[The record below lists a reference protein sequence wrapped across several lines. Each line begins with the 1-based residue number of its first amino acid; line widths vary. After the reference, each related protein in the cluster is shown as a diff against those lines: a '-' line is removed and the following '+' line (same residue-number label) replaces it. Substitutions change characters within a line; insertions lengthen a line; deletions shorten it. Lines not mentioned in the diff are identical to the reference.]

1 MIETDEQRRWWFAT
15 HPEFSWSRRGIGS
28 RKDKDDADEAFKR
41 FLKEAIELDKK
52 GLIKDPHT
60 SLDLAP
66 FRRLLTSPVGFIKG
80 LARSAAQG
88 AVVHA
93 ARKGGKGPGEWVE
106 VGRSRIGLA
115 HQSKMSGQSIRE
127 KDGKFRIKEYD
138 VNGVK
143 FDDYRNGK
151 LYEYKG
157 PHGNLLNEDGLFK
170 PWVRGVKDFKDQAT
184 AQVEAARGIP
194 VIWRV
199 GKDQVRAFKEV
210 LKGIS
215 GVTVKP

>member
-15 HPEFSWSRRGIGS
+15 HPEFSWSRRGIRS

-60 SLDLAP
+60 LLDLMP
-66 FRRLLTSPVGFIKG
+66 FRRLLTSPMGFIKD
-80 LARSAAQG
+80 LARSAAEG

-93 ARKGGKGPGEWVE
+93 ARKGGKRPGEWVE

-115 HQSKMSGQSIRE
+115 HQSKMSGQPIKE
-127 KDGKFRIKEYD
+127 NDGKLRIKEYD
-138 VNGVK
+138 FNGVK
-143 FDDYRNGK
+143 FDDYKNGK
-151 LYEYKG
+151 LYEYKR
-157 PHGNLLNEDGLFK
+157 PHGNLLNKDGLFK
-170 PWVRGVKDFKDQAT
+170 HWVRGVKRFQEDAIR
-184 AQVEAARGIP
+184 QVRAARGIP

-199 GKDQVRAFKEV
+199 GKNQVKAFKEV